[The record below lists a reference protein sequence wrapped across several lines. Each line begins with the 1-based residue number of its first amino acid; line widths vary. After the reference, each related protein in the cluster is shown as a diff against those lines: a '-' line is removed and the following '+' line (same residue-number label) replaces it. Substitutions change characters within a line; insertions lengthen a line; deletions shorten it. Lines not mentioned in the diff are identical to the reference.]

1 MFELFICG
9 SRGISSEVKTFG
21 KLSAE
26 SAEKTFAKK
35 SDGGIFSLHFFIFY
49 VFFSKFLL
57 TKCSTKSRISRYMSI
72 NVIEKGEKVDS
83 SYGGKVKR

>member
-35 SDGGIFSLHFFIFY
+35 SDGGIFSIIFFFY
-49 VFFSKFLL
+49 NMAMHLSFYHAPNVLQSLGYQDV
-57 TKCSTKSRISRYMSI
+57 CQST
-72 NVIEKGEKVDS
+72 
-83 SYGGKVKR
+83 

>member
-35 SDGGIFSLHFFIFY
+35 SDGGTFSLHFYIFY
-49 VFFSKFLL
+49 VFFFYNMAMYL
-57 TKCSTKSRISRYMSI
+57 
-72 NVIEKGEKVDS
+72 S
-83 SYGGKVKR
+83 SYHALNVQQSLGYQDICQSM

>member
-35 SDGGIFSLHFFIFY
+35 SDGGIFSSSIFY
-49 VFFSKFLL
+49 FLL
-57 TKCSTKSRISRYMSI
+57 FFFYNMAMHLSFYHAPNVLQSLGYQDICQST
-72 NVIEKGEKVDS
+72 
-83 SYGGKVKR
+83 

>member
-35 SDGGIFSLHFFIFY
+35 SDGCIFSSHFYIFY
-49 VFFSKFLL
+49 VFFFNIAMYL
-57 TKCSTKSRISRYMSI
+57 
-72 NVIEKGEKVDS
+72 S
-83 SYGGKVKR
+83 SYHAPNVLQSLGYQDICQST

>member
-35 SDGGIFSLHFFIFY
+35 SDGGIFSLHFYIFY
-49 VFFSKFLL
+49 VFFFIIWQ
-57 TKCSTKSRISRYMSI
+57 CI
-72 NVIEKGEKVDS
+72 
-83 SYGGKVKR
+83 